1 MLAATGSVSL
11 ALGAQAGNWA
21 VPVVV
26 VSMAAVLLASW
37 RLLPEGTLRL
47 TRGLP
52 TVVALRGLNSAA
64 FFLCEAFV
72 PLWLHQQRGWS
83 ITAAGMA
90 LTGGALSWSL
100 GSFLQSRMTDA
111 ARRMAWLGHGSRLL
125 NLGIGIC
132 ALAVAGLLPEWA
144 MLPGWTL
151 AGLGVGLSL
160 PMLGVL
166 MLKLSPREL
175 QGTYSSA
182 LQLCAALAT
191 GAALACGG
199 LAFALLHAH
208 LPTVAYLSVHALA
221 AMLALV
227 AAFGAKRALP
237 A

>member
-1 MLAATGSVSL
+1 
-11 ALGAQAGNWA
+11 
-21 VPVVV
+21 
-26 VSMAAVLLASW
+26 
-37 RLLPEGTLRL
+37 
-47 TRGLP
+47 P

-111 ARRMAWLGHGSRLL
+111 ARRMAWLGHGCRLL

-166 MLKLSPREL
+166 MLKLSP
-175 QGTYSSA
+175 
-182 LQLCAALAT
+182 
-191 GAALACGG
+191 
-199 LAFALLHAH
+199 
-208 LPTVAYLSVHALA
+208 
-221 AMLALV
+221 
-227 AAFGAKRALP
+227 
-237 A
+237 